1 MMEERVIRDRSGR
14 FDVSVSV
21 HDEDL
26 FPAIEHRD
34 AEAVMQSA
42 MLLAFAV
49 LVQAER
55 WPGEAL
61 RSMSVFMDDMRESL
75 LQ

>member
-1 MMEERVIRDRSGR
+1 MERNIRDRAGR

-21 HDEDL
+21 HDEQL
-26 FPAIEHRD
+26 RPAIEHRD
-34 AEAVMQSA
+34 AEAVLQSA

-49 LVQAER
+49 LTQAER
-55 WPGEAL
+55 WPDAAL
-61 RSMSVFMDDMRESL
+61 RSMSTFMDDMRTSL